1 MENGLSMCEDW
12 DDLSCFGHT
21 LQLCIKPS
29 LELPSVSKLVSKC
42 RKLVGHFKHSTTIT
56 AEMGKR
62 QKMLNV
68 PEHQLIQDVPTR
80 WNSTQLMLQRLF
92 EQRRVIN
99 DLMLDTSFTKKNDA
113 SLLLSN
119 QEWETVNDLSTTLE
133 PLTAVTTYTS
143 KEKSVSCSVVY
154 PVVCGLLNKSL
165 KVTSEDNSV
174 VRKVKDITF
183 YDNKCTILYMQA
195 VSVQIILL

>member
-12 DDLSCFGHT
+12 DDLSCFCHT

-133 PLTAVTTYTS
+133 PLTAVTTYMS

-154 PVVCGLLNKSL
+154 PVVCGLLFES
-165 KVTSEDNSV
+165 D
-174 VRKVKDITF
+174 
-183 YDNKCTILYMQA
+183 Q
-195 VSVQIILL
+195 